1 MNLRLHLFS
10 LANRYVDKCTTTVMH
25 ATSRCTAAALACMLA
40 LVSHAATAGE
50 VNVAVAAN
58 FTAPMQKIAA
68 AFEQATGHHAV
79 IAYGAVGKFF
89 AQIQTGAPFEVLVS
103 ADQATPE
110 KLEQAGLALPAS
122 RYTYAVGRLVL
133 WSPQPGLVDAQGA
146 VLAAGKFTH
155 LAIANPKIA
164 VYGTAAVEVMKR
176 MGVYAAVE
184 PKLVTGET
192 IAQTYQFVSTG
203 NAELGF
209 IALSQIHE
217 PGKTAPGSAWMVPDT
232 LYPPIR
238 QDVVLLKRGADNPAA
253 KALLDYLKSEPAR
266 VIIAAYGYGL

>member
-1 MNLRLHLFS
+1 VGPLEVHLLLRQVTLRDQPVELSPREFALLCALLMPPGLVRSRSELLRMAWPPFS
-10 LANRYVDKCTTTVMH
+10 GGPRSVDT
-25 ATSRCTAAALACMLA
+25 
-40 LVSHAATAGE
+40 
-50 VNVAVAAN
+50 
-58 FTAPMQKIAA
+58 Q
-68 AFEQATGHHAV
+68 
-79 IAYGAVGKFF
+79 
-89 AQIQTGAPFEVLVS
+89 VL
-103 ADQATPE
+103 TLRR

-122 RYTYAVGRLVL
+122 RYTYAIGRLVL

-217 PGKTAPGSAWMVPDT
+217 PGQTAPGSAWMVPDT

-266 VIIAAYGYGL
+266 AIIAAYGYGL